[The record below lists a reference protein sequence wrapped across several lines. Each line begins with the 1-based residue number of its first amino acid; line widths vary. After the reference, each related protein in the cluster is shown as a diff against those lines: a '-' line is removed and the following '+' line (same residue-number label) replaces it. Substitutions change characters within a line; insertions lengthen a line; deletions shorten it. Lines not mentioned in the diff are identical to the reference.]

1 MAEDK
6 PCISELYES
15 GGLDMELVG
24 KIAHNELD
32 KQKGFPFSSVSA
44 NSIRALAS
52 EYIDAY
58 IDDYPEVIEN
68 YTDELDSKLTV
79 EDYHNGRISP
89 EFVLGVALSHGAAS
103 HASCDI
109 VYFNDEFSSRAINE
123 ICALFAVHGRVQFAC
138 RNADDFSLAG
148 VNPDRKFPIGFISV
162 KDVADTINERCSD
175 HMKETLAPA
184 DMERVA
190 SSLAEAEQCIE
201 RYELADGITFN
212 AELQTEKIDCEHGEQ
227 GLDDICDVKSEE
239 ADLVADS
246 AMGEREVPDNEQDK

>member
-15 GGLDMELVG
+15 GGLDMKLVS

-32 KQKGFPFSSVSA
+32 KRNGSLF
-44 NSIRALAS
+44 NSEHALAS

-68 YTDELDSKLTV
+68 YTDELDSRLTV
-79 EDYHNGRISP
+79 EDYRNGKISP

-109 VYFNDEFSSRAINE
+109 EYFNDEFSSRAINE
-123 ICALFAVHGRVQFAC
+123 IFELFAVHGRVQFSC
-138 RNADDFSLAG
+138 QNADDFSLAG

-175 HMKETLAPA
+175 HMKEALKPA
-184 DMERVA
+184 DMERIA
-190 SSLAEAEQCIE
+190 SDLAEAEQCIE
-201 RYELADGITFN
+201 RYELADGIAFN
-212 AELQTEKIDCEHGEQ
+212 AELEVEKIDRKQDEQ
-227 GLDDICDVKSEE
+227 GLDDICEAKSEE
-239 ADLVADS
+239 AELVTGS
-246 AMGEREVPDNEQDK
+246 AMDEREVPDNEQDK